1 MCGGKQI
8 EARCQRKRQAFTL
21 IELLVVIAIIAILA
35 AMLLPALSKAKGRAK
50 TVQCLN
56 NFRQWGLALHENA
69 ADGSDML
76 PRDGTDASGSYS
88 VYSGKTGLG
97 ANADTS
103 GTPMDENAW
112 FNVLPPS
119 VGEKT
124 LATYFTSQTLPYTG
138 SMPFPG
144 GLGKIWECPAAMSSG
159 DNFMKGG
166 RYGFFSYTMNI
177 DLKLYSSLANK
188 VLGNSYPY
196 PTMPKLATIKRPT
209 DTVMLSEVA
218 FSPSLERY
226 VKKDPDSNGIFP
238 ASRWER
244 FSKRHGG
251 KGGGGNLVFIDGHA
265 KFYSFDYVFN
275 ENPPAADDRIEK
287 ENPDIYWNPKRDVQ

>member
-1 MCGGKQI
+1 MFGGNQL
-8 EARCQRKRQAFTL
+8 EARWQKRRRAFTL

-50 TVQCLN
+50 TVQCLS
-56 NFRQWGLALHENA
+56 NFRQWGLALHESA
-69 ADGSDML
+69 ADANDMI
-76 PRDGTDASGSYS
+76 PRDGTDAGGTYS
-88 VYSGKTGLG
+88 VYSGKSGLG
-97 ANADTS
+97 ADKS

-112 FNVLPPS
+112 FNVLPQT
-119 VGEKT
+119 VGERT
-124 LATYFTSQTLPYTG
+124 LADYYQNQYLPYTE

-144 GLGKIWECPAAMSSG
+144 GLGKIWECPAARSVGDHFLQSG
-159 DNFMKGG
+159 K
-166 RYGFFSYTMNI
+166 YGFFSYTMNI

-188 VLGNSYPY
+188 VIGNSYPY
-196 PTMPKLATIKRPT
+196 PRMPKLAFMKKPT
-209 DTVMLSEVA
+209 ETVLLSEAA

-226 VKKDPDSNGIFP
+226 VSNPDGNGIFP

-265 KFYSFDYVFN
+265 KLYTFNYVFN
-275 ENPPAADDRIEK
+275 QNPPAADDRIEK
-287 ENPDIYWNPKRDVQ
+287 ENPDIYWNPNRDRQSP